1 MADKI
6 YVGNGKSKFDG
17 QQVAVSLCLTDLPKE
32 HIFEYDGKKYIK
44 LVVQQ
49 RREADDY
56 GRTHYGA
63 VDTWKPEE
71 TDTPTPKK
79 EEEILP
85 F

>member
-17 QQVAVSLCLTDLPKE
+17 QQVAVSLCLTDLPQE
-32 HIFEYDGKKYIK
+32 HIFEYEGKKYIK
-44 LVVQQ
+44 LVVQE

-56 GRTHYGA
+56 GRTHYVA

-71 TDTPTPKK
+71 KKAETKK
-79 EEEILP
+79 EEADLP

>member
-17 QQVAVSLCLTDLPKE
+17 QQVAVSLCLTDLPQE
-32 HIFEYDGKKYIK
+32 HIFEYEGKKYIK
-44 LVVQQ
+44 LVVQE
-49 RREADDY
+49 RRETDDY
-56 GRTHYGA
+56 GRTHYVA

-71 TDTPTPKK
+71 KKAETKK
-79 EEEILP
+79 EEADLP

>member
-32 HIFEYDGKKYIK
+32 HVFEYDGKKYIK
-44 LVVQQ
+44 LVVQE

-56 GRTHYGA
+56 GRTQL
-63 VDTWKPEE
+63 KL
-71 TDTPTPKK
+71 KK
-79 EEEILP
+79 KKLIFLSKYP
-85 F
+85 VK

>member
-32 HIFEYDGKKYIK
+32 HVFEYDGKKYIK
-44 LVVQQ
+44 LVVQE

-56 GRTHYGA
+56 GRTHYVA

-71 TDTPTPKK
+71 KKAESKK
-79 EEEILP
+79 EEADLP

>member
-17 QQVAVSLCLTDLPKE
+17 QQEAVSLCLTDLPKE
-32 HIFEYDGKKYIK
+32 HVFEYDGKKYIK
-44 LVVQQ
+44 LVVQE

-56 GRTHYGA
+56 GRTHYVA

-71 TDTPTPKK
+71 KKAETKK
-79 EEEILP
+79 EEADLP